1 MVVGAVAE
9 SNGHCPGEI
18 AALLDGDLDIETDAD
33 GIEVPEHFG
42 IGIGDPGNAAPLTV
56 GEVAE
61 LAGRGS
67 RHRTVGGGNGI
78 TVRVTFGEAQ
88 FGVHPRDHQI
98 GNGVFEDFGL
108 VVDFVPAVS
117 EFLNQIG
124 LDQPVAPD
132 HGDGGGA
139 AAVGQGDGSVAG
151 VIDQALVREFADR
164 LGHRRGRDAH
174 FLGQELGGNPLVGP
188 LLDSPDDLEVVLGH
202 RRECERVDCRVVRRS
217 AVAVRRR

>member
-1 MVVGAVAE
+1 MVLGLSPSRTDTVPAKSRRSSTVISTSRLTPTE
-9 SNGHCPGEI
+9 SKYRSISGSESEI
-18 AALLDGDLDIETDAD
+18 RATR
-33 GIEVPEHFG
+33 P
-42 IGIGDPGNAAPLTV
+42 PLTV

-217 AVAVRRR
+217 AVAIRRR